1 MITINQESKMRARLS
16 IDIDNFADRYK
27 TNNSLFSF
35 TSPSLSVIE
44 KHLFYLLRNSKEIAF
59 DQKYKW
65 RPDYL
70 SYDQYGTVALKELLM
85 YVNGVQCIEEFDL
98 SNVVIPDFS
107 AIVDICRDK
116 YSKKDSDNLELVGW

>member
-1 MITINQESKMRARLS
+1 MITIDQESKLRSRLA
-16 IDIDNFADRYK
+16 IDLDNFADRYK
-27 TNNSLFSF
+27 TENSLYSF
-35 TSPSLSVIE
+35 TSPSLSIID
-44 KHLFYLLRNSKEIAF
+44 KHLFYLLRNSKQIPF

-65 RPDYL
+65 RPDFL

-116 YSKKDSDNLELVGW
+116 YSKKDSSALESVGW

>member
-1 MITINQESKMRARLS
+1 MARYS
-16 IDIDNFADRYK
+16 
-27 TNNSLFSF
+27 
-35 TSPSLSVIE
+35 
-44 KHLFYLLRNSKEIAF
+44 LLRNSKEITF

-85 YVNGVQCIEEFDL
+85 YVNGVQCVEDFDL
-98 SNVVIPDFS
+98 STVVIPDFS

-116 YSKKDSDNLELVGW
+116 YSKKDPDNLEQVGW